1 MKRLTLGTW
10 RFNWGWT
17 SSAEMIFSTKEMA
30 ATALIFS
37 LLHLLLRHHLLIF
50 LIRDCHLCLLIY
62 STYLTFQ
69 GLTNFLTTTILIL
82 IFPTVKFCFPMVKC
96 FFPNRPLTAKASS
109 NVGRSTTQTMSGDC
123 LTADLE
129 IVIEKKK
136 PKGRNCPRW
145 KYYF

>member
-1 MKRLTLGTW
+1 
-10 RFNWGWT
+10 
-17 SSAEMIFSTKEMA
+17 MIFSTKEMA

-82 IFPTVKFCFPMVKC
+82 IFPTVKFCFPTVKC

-129 IVIEKKK
+129 RVIEKEKTQRKK
-136 PKGRNCPRW
+136 LPPMKILFLACQ
-145 KYYF
+145 KYQQFLIMKNLN